1 MIRRDEFLTGDR
13 AREAIKALLIMR
25 QKERP
30 RRSRRSLEEI
40 LRIAEIARFAFK
52 RKFEIVTWGEDERVL
67 KMKSS

>member
-1 MIRRDEFLTGDR
+1 LTNDR
-13 AREAIKALLIMR
+13 SREAVKALLIIR

-30 RRSRRSLEEI
+30 RRSRRSLEEV

-52 RKFEIVTWGEDERVL
+52 RKFEIVVWGEDERVL